1 MKKIIAIVLSIMLL
15 LGCAAATA
23 EENGKTTIGTISING
38 AFTLQCGLPEGY
50 QVKPILLNR
59 DHVIAMI
66 SSNDETKPV
75 MTLSVAYDET
85 YSDVYK
91 MNELD
96 DEALALL
103 EKTFTDVDPTIEITY
118 GETGLGTLL
127 MIARQ
132 SFDTYHYIDFLS
144 IYEGYFI
151 EFVMTAPLG
160 AEDRTLT
167 DDELRMCIDFLTE
180 LDFVPAKAEEV
191 GPDLAGKTYVAWLEN
206 YNAEAGTL
214 EAILREGVVIT
225 AEEAAAL
232 EVGDTLTLGSG
243 EDDTVIIET
252 METDE
257 YGDIIINDEIELRAR
272 EDGAYS
278 PYFYDS
284 EYMNNVAVI
293 TVPLTE
299 DLVFLDGIDP
309 ETGDILDEP
318 AAKTGAELGETIIA
332 EGENGIGFAT
342 DNVKITFDE
351 DGNVAE
357 IERFYVPWQ

>member
-1 MKKIIAIVLSIMLL
+1 MKKIMALILSIALL

-23 EENGKTTIGTISING
+23 ESAGKTTIGTISING

-59 DHVIAMI
+59 DHVIATI
-66 SSNDETKPV
+66 KSEDETRPV

-132 SFDTYHYIDFLS
+132 SYETYHYIDFLS
-144 IYEGYFI
+144 IYQGYFV
-151 EFVMTAPLG
+151 EFVMTASL
-160 AEDRTLT
+160 EDEDKTLSE
-167 DDELRMCIDFLTE
+167 DDLLMCIDFLTE
-180 LDFVPAKAEEV
+180 LDFVPAQEAENKAET
-191 GPDLAGKTYVAWLEN
+191 AGKTYIARIDSF
-206 YNAEAGTL
+206 NAEANTA
-214 EAILREGVVIT
+214 EVTLREAVVIT

-232 EVGDTLTLGSG
+232 EAGGALSLSPAEEEPVT
-243 EDDTVIIET
+243 IET
-252 METDE
+252 IVADE
-257 YGDIIINDEIELRAR
+257 YGDLIINDELELRLQ
-272 EDGAYS
+272 EDGSYKVFL
-278 PYFYDS
+278 YEK
-284 EYMNNVAVI
+284 EYMYDAAVI
-293 TVPLTE
+293 DIPLTE
-299 DLVFLDGIDP
+299 DLIFMDGIDP

-318 AAKTGAELGETIIA
+318 AVKAAAELAETITTEGET
-332 EGENGIGFAT
+332 GVGFDA
-342 DNVKITFDE
+342 DNVMITFDA
-351 DGNVAE
+351 DGNAAV